1 MQELE
6 SLGERLKAAR
16 LKKGLSQL
24 QLANQIGCTSHCVI
38 ACYERGTR
46 GKGRPDIVLLLK
58 IAKALDVTTDYLFLG
73 E

>member
-6 SLGERLKAAR
+6 MLGKRMKDAR
-16 LKKGLSQL
+16 LKKGFSQGE
-24 QLANQIGCTSHCVI
+24 LAKLIGATSHTVI
-38 ACYERGTR
+38 AYYEHGKR